1 MRLLRASPN
10 RQPITK
16 PFASSYLAKFP
27 AAAKRPTSCSTSSIK
42 AKAILED
49 RSCKEPRQGFALLN
63 YATYGRVCGW
73 LVHAIAHQRRFGS
86 EQRQKRLGMVVWILV
101 LWANLHFA
109 HCCSRPG

>member
-49 RSCKEPRQGFALLN
+49 RSCKQPSQGFALLN
-63 YATYGRVCGW
+63 YATYGRVRSW
-73 LVHAIAHQRRFGS
+73 LVHPLAHQRRFGT
-86 EQRQKRLGMVVWILV
+86 EQREKRFGLVVWILV
-101 LWANLHFA
+101 LRAN
-109 HCCSRPG
+109 